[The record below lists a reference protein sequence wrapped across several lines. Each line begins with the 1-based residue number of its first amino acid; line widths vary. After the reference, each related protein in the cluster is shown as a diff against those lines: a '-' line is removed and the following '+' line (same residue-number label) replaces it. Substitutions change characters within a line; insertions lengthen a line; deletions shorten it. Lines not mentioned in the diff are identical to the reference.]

1 MKELLSV
8 ALIWTHLVATV
19 VWLGGMIFILWVA
32 IPAARKALGA
42 DAGTLMG
49 EVART
54 FTPLANGSILLLL
67 LSGLALMAVEGFFGG
82 ALLSGVGLVTA
93 FKLLLFLA
101 MAAVHFYR
109 GKVLA
114 PRIARAGSD
123 QERAG
128 LQKLSLVLVK
138 ANLAAGL
145 AVLLLS
151 AAIG

>member
-8 ALIWTHLVATV
+8 ALVWTHLVAAV
-19 VWLGGMIFILWVA
+19 VWLGGMVFILRVA
-32 IPAARKALGA
+32 IPAARKTLGT
-42 DAGTLMG
+42 DAGKLMG
-49 EVART
+49 EITRR

-67 LSGLALMAVEGFFGG
+67 LSGLALMAVEGFPGG
-82 ALLSGVGLVTA
+82 TLRSGGGLATG

-101 MAAVHFYR
+101 MAAVHLYR

-114 PRIARAGSD
+114 PRIAGAGSD

-128 LQKLSLVLVK
+128 LQRLSLALVR

-145 AVLLLS
+145 TVLLLT
-151 AAIG
+151 AVI

>member
-8 ALIWTHLVATV
+8 ALVWTHLIAAV
-19 VWLGGMIFILWVA
+19 VWLGGMVFILRVA

-42 DAGTLMG
+42 DAGKLMG
-49 EVART
+49 EVTRR

-67 LSGLALMAVEGFFGG
+67 LSGLALMAVEGFSGG
-82 ALLSGVGLVTA
+82 NFQSGGGLVTA

-114 PRIARAGSD
+114 PRIVRAGSE
-123 QERAG
+123 QERTG
-128 LQKLSLVLVK
+128 LQKFSLALVK
-138 ANLAAGL
+138 ANLTAGL

-151 AAIG
+151 AMIG